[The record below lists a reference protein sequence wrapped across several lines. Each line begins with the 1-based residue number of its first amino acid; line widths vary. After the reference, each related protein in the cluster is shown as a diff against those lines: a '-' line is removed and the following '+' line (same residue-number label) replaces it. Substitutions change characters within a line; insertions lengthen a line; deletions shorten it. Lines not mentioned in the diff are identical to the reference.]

1 MSTPAFQHPAPT
13 ATPKK
18 IGATGIIARVV
29 LFVFF
34 LSLPFLAAGTLAW
47 PQGLLYLG
55 LLLFFIG
62 GSRLIIARKW
72 PDLVRERVRGGELPD
87 SKKWDKP
94 LSSIIGLWGSL
105 VAWIV
110 AGLNV
115 RFDWPPSIPIEL
127 QVIGSIVLVLGTL
140 LGTWAMIV
148 NRFFSAVV
156 RIQTDRGH
164 TVVTNGPYRFVRH
177 PAYAGGVLT
186 YLATPFLLNSLWAFI
201 PALLTI
207 VLIIVRTKLED
218 ETLQAE
224 LPGYTEYV
232 QRTRYRLLPGVW

>member
-1 MSTPAFQHPAPT
+1 MKKSNGPT
-13 ATPKK
+13 GLL
-18 IGATGIIARVV
+18 IRLI

-34 LSLPFLAAGTLAW
+34 LSLPFLAAGTLNW
-47 PQGLLYLG
+47 PQRLLYLG

-72 PDLVRERVRGGELPD
+72 PDLVRERVRGGELAD
-87 SKKWDKP
+87 SKKWDRP
-94 LSSIIGLWGSL
+94 LSSIVGLWGL
-105 VAWIV
+105 LATWTV
-110 AGLNV
+110 AGLNE

-164 TVVTNGPYRFVRH
+164 TVVTSGPYRFVRH

-186 YLATPFLLNSLWAFI
+186 YLATPFLLNSLWASI

-207 VLIIVRTKLED
+207 GLIIVRTKLED
-218 ETLQAE
+218 ETLQVE
-224 LPGYTEYV
+224 LTGYVEYT
-232 QRTRYRLLPGVW
+232 QQTRYRLLPGVW

>member
-1 MSTPAFQHPAPT
+1 MKKSIGPT
-13 ATPKK
+13 GLL
-18 IGATGIIARVV
+18 IRLI

-55 LLLFFIG
+55 VLAFFIV
-62 GSRLIIARKW
+62 GSRIIVARKW
-72 PDLVRERVRGGELPD
+72 PDLVKERVYGGELTG

-94 LSSIIGLWGSL
+94 LSSIVGGWGLM
-105 VAWIV
+105 ATWII

-115 RFDWPPSIPIEL
+115 RFAWPPPIPIEL
-127 QVIGSIVLVLGTL
+127 QVIGLIVFVLGTL
-140 LGTWAMIV
+140 FAIWAMIV
-148 NRFFSAVV
+148 NRFFSTVV
-156 RIQTDRGH
+156 RIQTDRGQ
-164 TVVTNGPYRFVRH
+164 TVVTSGPYRFVRH

-186 YLATPFLLNSLWAFI
+186 YLASPFLLNSLWASI

-207 VLIIVRTKLED
+207 AIIIVRTKLED

-224 LPGYTEYV
+224 LPGYVEYTR
-232 QRTRYRLLPGVW
+232 QTRYRLLPGVW